1 MNDNNSSLNNNRI
14 YQRKNIKKNNYNL
27 INNEDGLSGMNI
39 SDEIITF
46 FLEKRNHE
54 EYKNKLMS
62 LKKELKEEKR
72 ITEERIKNLEE
83 ENALLNL
90 EKTRLIKENKRMKNK
105 IINKGMIEQI
115 QSYNENNNNNIND
128 FNQADDFI
136 KQNTDINNCT
146 II

>member
-1 MNDNNSSLNNNRI
+1 
-14 YQRKNIKKNNYNL
+14 
-27 INNEDGLSGMNI
+27 MNI

-54 EYKNKLMS
+54 EYKDKLIS

-83 ENALLNL
+83 ENVQLNL
-90 EKTRLIKENKRMKNK
+90 EKNRLINENKRMKNK

-115 QSYNENNNNNIND
+115 KQYNENNNNINA

-136 KQNTDINNCT
+136 KHNSDLNNCT
-146 II
+146 IF